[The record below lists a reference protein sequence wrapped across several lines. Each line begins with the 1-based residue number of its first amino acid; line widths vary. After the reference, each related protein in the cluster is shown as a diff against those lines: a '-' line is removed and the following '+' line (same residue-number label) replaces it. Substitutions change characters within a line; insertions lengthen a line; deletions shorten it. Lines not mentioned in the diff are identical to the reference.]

1 MTSPSFFSA
10 NSAFSARTHFDD
22 WVRSDI
28 WYFRAEGAEIAESA
42 EKGEGL

>member
-10 NSAFSARTHFDD
+10 NSAFFARIHFDD

-28 WYFRAEGAEIAESA
+28 WYFRAEIAESA
-42 EKGEGL
+42 EKGEGI